1 MDLTCPKC
9 HGTMRTYERNG
20 VHVDQ
25 CTECR
30 GIFLDRG
37 ELDRLIDAE
46 NAWHGGEAAAAV
58 PAASADRQRDDRDRD
73 DRLRDDRD
81 RYDRDDRDRYA
92 APKQSS
98 GDLGAVVGEVM
109 RQVRGSKSSSH
120 SSQQYGHRRK
130 KESFLGDL
138 FG

>member
-1 MDLTCPKC
+1 MELTCPKC

-37 ELDRLIDAE
+37 ELERLIDAE
-46 NAWHGGEAAAAV
+46 NDWHERPRDQHASAQHAAPPQQHGGYAQTGSAA
-58 PAASADRQRDDRDRD
+58 
-73 DRLRDDRD
+73 
-81 RYDRDDRDRYA
+81 
-92 APKQSS
+92 
-98 GDLGAVVGEVM
+98 GLGAVVNEVIS
-109 RQVRGSKSSSH
+109 QVSRGTSSSH
-120 SSQQYGHRRK
+120 GSYGPGYQKKKR
-130 KESFLGDL
+130 KESFLSDL